1 MERNMDLCRKILLEI
16 EKQYNGATI
25 FNLQIDGFNQY
36 TIAYHCELLN
46 DAGLIKNY
54 KPLYADDGHIQ
65 AFGVSG
71 LTWEGHDFIDKIR
84 EDSFWNKIESSIKE
98 NALPCTLA
106 IIKIA
111 VNTAVEAAVKQSFG
125 FQPPII

>member
-16 EKQYNGATI
+16 EKQYTGTAI
-25 FNLQIDGFNQY
+25 YNLQIDGSNKN
-36 TIAYHCELLN
+36 TIAYHCGLLM

-54 KPLYADDGHIQ
+54 KPLYADGHIQ

-84 EDSFWNKIESSIKE
+84 EDSFWDKIKSSIKE
-98 NALPCTLA
+98 NALPYTLA
-106 IIKIA
+106 IIRIA
-111 VNTAVEAAVKQSFG
+111 VNAAVEAAVKQSFG
-125 FQPPII
+125 FQSPIV